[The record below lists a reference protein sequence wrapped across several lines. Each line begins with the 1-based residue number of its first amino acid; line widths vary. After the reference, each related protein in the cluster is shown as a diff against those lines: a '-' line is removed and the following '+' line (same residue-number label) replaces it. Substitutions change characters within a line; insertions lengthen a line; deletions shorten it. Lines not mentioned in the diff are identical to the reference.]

1 MEGFFMRQRKAMP
14 YGTSPLLILCTIF
27 VGTISAATTPT
38 FRVIYNMT
46 GGYDQPGG
54 LIEGSAG
61 AFYSIAGGGPSIA
74 FSVTSQ
80 GVQTILGTIPNG
92 SLFQSLLVSAANGRF
107 YTTVYDG
114 NPFPPFNYVLSVSS
128 DAGNSR
134 TYGKLG
140 SIVPELTQNLP
151 DGRLLGVGPDAS
163 YIWHVVTCDLRGTVT
178 SVAQVPST
186 DRLQNVIYASDGNYY
201 GVAEAL
207 NASTG
212 YVFRAT
218 PSGSLATLYNFP
230 TGTFAGYVPTP
241 LLQADDGNLYGGTFT
256 GGANGTGMIYKL
268 TLSGQF
274 TLLHSFAKGT
284 LPHGP
289 VSLIEASDGNLYGV
303 AQNDNLE
310 GQIFRITKSG
320 EYVVIYQMSGPDG
333 NPPCWLVQGSDG
345 IIYGIAHAGGSTG
358 EGAVFAL
365 DAGLQKPKPTAQHF
379 QPKSGAVG
387 TEVRIW
393 GYNLLSASV
402 AFNGAAATTVS
413 NSGSNYIIATVPA
426 GATSGPITVTT
437 PGGSATPRV
446 SFTVQ

>member
-1 MEGFFMRQRKAMP
+1 M
-14 YGTSPLLILCTIF
+14 
-27 VGTISAATTPT
+27 
-38 FRVIYNMT
+38 
-46 GGYDQPGG
+46 
-54 LIEGSAG
+54 
-61 AFYSIAGGGPSIA
+61 
-74 FSVTSQ
+74 
-80 GVQTILGTIPNG
+80 
-92 SLFQSLLVSAANGRF
+92 
-107 YTTVYDG
+107 
-114 NPFPPFNYVLSVSS
+114 LSVSS
-128 DAGNSR
+128 TANS
-134 TYGKLG
+134 TQIYSPALN
-140 SIVPELTQNLP
+140 IVPALTQNLP
-151 DGRLLGVGPDAS
+151 DGRLLGLGPDGS
-163 YIWHVVTCDLRGTVT
+163 YNWHVVTSDLRGTVT
-178 SVAQVPST
+178 SVAQFPST
-186 DRLQNVIYASDGNYY
+186 DRLENVIYASDGNYY
-201 GVAEAL
+201 GVVEAL

-218 PSGSLATLYNFP
+218 SSGSLTTLYNFP
-230 TGTFAGYVPTP
+230 TGTFTAYLPTP
-241 LLQADDGNLYGGTFT
+241 LLQADDGNLYGAATS
-256 GGANGTGMIYKL
+256 GGANGTGMIYRV
-268 TLSGQF
+268 TLNGQF
-274 TLLHSFAKGT
+274 TLLHSFEKGT

-289 VSLIEASDGNLYGV
+289 ISLIEASDGNLYGV
-303 AQNDNLE
+303 AQNDKLE
-310 GQIFRITKSG
+310 GQIFRMSKSG
-320 EYVVIYQMSGPDG
+320 GYVVIYQMSGPDG